1 MAKFDSFKD
10 RLVYFIKY
18 MNLTTKS
25 FEQTIGVSNSYIAN
39 LRKRMGDDV
48 LNRTLSAF
56 PQLNREWLL
65 TGEGKMLNFEVYAGT
80 PHAIMFSDNVIQRD
94 EQADAVEAEVEEIP
108 VIPMKIYQKPNLDV
122 VEYVENK
129 EVNTSPVVNQFPE
142 FELWYKVFG
151 DAMCPE
157 YKSGDMLALLSYPV
171 GKEVILNHR
180 DYVVNTISNG
190 LILCKLSRDGDKLTC
205 EYYNKDYSNDT
216 IYMDD
221 VIRIFR
227 IVGQIRIKV

>member
-1 MAKFDSFKD
+1 MAENESVKD
-10 RLVYFIKY
+10 RLILFINK
-18 MNLTTKS
+18 LGLTKS
-25 FEQTIGVSNSYIAN
+25 AFERSIGVYNGFVN
-39 LRKRMGDDV
+39 QV
-48 LNRTLSAF
+48 TNRTGIDKIGKILNKY
-56 PQLNREWLL
+56 PQLNKIWLL
-65 TGEGKMLNFEVYAGT
+65 TGEGDMLNFEVFAGT
-80 PHAIMFSDNVIQRD
+80 PNAILLSDNVNQRED
-94 EQADAVEAEVEEIP
+94 QADVVEADVEEIP

-190 LILCKLSRDGDKLTC
+190 LILCKLSREGDKLTC